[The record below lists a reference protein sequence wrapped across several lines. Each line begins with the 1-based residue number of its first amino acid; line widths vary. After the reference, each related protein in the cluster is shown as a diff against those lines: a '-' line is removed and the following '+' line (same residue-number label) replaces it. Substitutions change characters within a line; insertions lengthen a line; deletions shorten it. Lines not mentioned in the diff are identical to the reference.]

1 MPAILTKA
9 ISCHRLVA
17 AGAAI
22 SVSTLLRDRH
32 GIPSRLLVLIACTAV
47 GTMQAGWAQ
56 GATEPTDPKSV
67 VLKPGN
73 NVVELVQSN
82 RHVRKVLIELPPGN
96 REGERLPVVF
106 GFHGDGGPAEAYHQ
120 RLSPYVR
127 KHHII
132 SVSPQGETMGTGK
145 QGGSITFFN
154 FIPGKKD
161 WAHQQADDLGLVRQ
175 ILELLDVH
183 QLSDPHRI
191 YATGGSAGGHMCNM
205 LAKETDLFA
214 AIAPTKCGMVKSMH
228 EPTEGNKRTPLFW
241 VMGDQ
246 DKSFKGG
253 GSSEFVNH
261 PVSARI
267 ELWRQFNQ
275 CEGAAKIQSLPEMT
289 LETYLA
295 KDGVEV
301 TLCTLPGITHAIPRE
316 LAAKTDALII
326 EFFLRHRK

>member
-1 MPAILTKA
+1 
-9 ISCHRLVA
+9 
-17 AGAAI
+17 
-22 SVSTLLRDRH
+22 
-32 GIPSRLLVLIACTAV
+32 LLVLIACLSVLPKAS
-47 GTMQAGWAQ
+47 WAQ
-56 GATEPTDPKSV
+56 GATKATDPKSV

-82 RHVRKVLIELPPGN
+82 RHVRKVLIELPPGS
-96 REGERLPVVF
+96 RDGERLPVVF
-106 GFHGDGGPAEAYHQ
+106 GFHGDGGPAEAYNQ

-132 SVSPQGETMGTGK
+132 SVSPQGETMSK
-145 QGGSITFFN
+145 DPNEGSITFFN
-154 FIPGKKD
+154 FIPEKKD
-161 WAHQQADDLGLVRQ
+161 WARQQADDLGLVRQ

-183 QLSDPHRI
+183 ELSNPHRI

-205 LAKETDLFA
+205 LAKETDIFA
-214 AIAPTKCGMVKSMH
+214 AIAPTKCGMVKGMH

-246 DKSFKGG
+246 DKSFNGG
-253 GSSEFVNH
+253 GSSEFVNL

-275 CEGAAKIQSLPEMT
+275 CDAVAMIKSLPEMKI
-289 LETYLA
+289 ETYLA

-301 TLCTLPGITHAIPRE
+301 TLCTLPGIPHAIPRE
-316 LAAKTDALII
+316 LAQKTDALII
-326 EFFLRHRK
+326 EFFLRHKK